1 MDEVRPMRDEQLRI
15 AVIGSGVAGLTA
27 TWLLQRRHE
36 VVLFEKNEKP
46 GGHTNTIVVPEGP
59 DAGTPIDTGF
69 IVCNDKNYPLLHK
82 LLDQL
87 GVAWRWS
94 DMSFGFCC
102 RETGLMYAGTDF
114 NGLFA
119 QRGNLFSPSFWSLLL
134 DIRRFCTAARTD
146 LHAGRL
152 GTETLEQFLQRHG
165 ISDAAVRNYIVPMG
179 AAIWSATHRDML
191 AFPAQTLIR
200 FWENHGLLSLED
212 RPRWQTITGGSHSYI
227 KAMLPK
233 FARVKIHLDARI
245 ASVQRGTEAVTIR
258 HADGRED
265 RFDHVVL
272 ATHADEALKL
282 LADPTPEE
290 SRLLGPWRYQLNRTV
305 LHSDARVM
313 PPLRRA
319 WASWNYV
326 RPARLDPDR
335 PVPVTYHMNRL
346 QGLQTKHD
354 YFVTL
359 NAPDEIEP
367 AKIVKVIDYLHPVF
381 SAESDATRAG
391 LSALVRAGRTSFCGS
406 YFGNGF
412 HEDAVRAGEAVAKS
426 FGESL

>member
-1 MDEVRPMRDEQLRI
+1 MTSSTSLRV

-27 TWLLQRRHE
+27 SWLLQKRHD
-36 VVLFEKNEKP
+36 VVLFEKNDKL
-46 GGHTNTIVVPEGP
+46 GGHTNTIVVPDGP

-69 IVCNDKNYPLLHK
+69 IVMNDKNYPLLHK

-102 RETGLMYAGTDF
+102 RETGLHYAGTGF

-119 QRGNLFSPSFWSLLL
+119 QRRNLVSPAFWSLLNEL
-134 DIRRFCTAARTD
+134 RRFCRVARED
-146 LHAGRL
+146 LQAGRL
-152 GTETLEQFLQRHG
+152 GTETLEQFLARHRIG
-165 ISDAAVRNYIVPMG
+165 EAAVRNYIVPMG

-191 AFPAQTLIR
+191 GFPALTLIR
-200 FWENHGLLSLED
+200 FWDNHGLLSLED
-212 RPRWQTITGGSHSYI
+212 RPKWQTVTGGSHSYI
-227 KAMLPK
+227 KAMQPR
-233 FARVKIHLDARI
+233 FSRVTVALNVRI
-245 ASVQRGTEAVTIR
+245 ENVRRSPEAAVIR
-258 HADGRED
+258 HADGREEV
-265 RFDHVVL
+265 FDHVVV
-272 ATHADEALKL
+272 ATHADEALAL
-282 LADPTPEE
+282 LADPTPDEK
-290 SRLLGPWRYQLNRTV
+290 RLLGPWRYQLNRTV

-326 RPARLDPDR
+326 RPASLAPDR
-335 PVPVTYHMNRL
+335 PVPVSYHMNRL
-346 QGLQTKHD
+346 QGLQTKQD

-359 NAPDEIEP
+359 NAPDEID
-367 AKIVKVIDYLHPVF
+367 ASKIVKVIDYLHPIF
-381 SAESDATRAG
+381 SAEADATRAG

-412 HEDAVRAGEAVAKS
+412 HEDAVRSGEAVAKT

>member
-1 MDEVRPMRDEQLRI
+1 MRI

-36 VVLFEKNEKP
+36 VVLFEKNERL
-46 GGHTNTIVVPEGP
+46 GGHTNTIVVPAGP

-69 IVCNDKNYPLLHK
+69 IVCNNKNYPLLHK

-87 GVAWRWS
+87 GVTWRWS

-102 RETGLMYAGTDF
+102 RETGLQYAGTGL

-119 QRGNLFSPSFWSLLL
+119 QRGNLFSPGFWSLLL
-134 DIRRFCTAARTD
+134 DLRKFCRVARAD

-152 GTETLEQFLQRHG
+152 GTETLEQFLARHRIG
-165 ISDAAVRNYIVPMG
+165 EAAVRNYIVPMG

-191 AFPAQTLIR
+191 GFPALTLIR

-212 RPRWQTITGGSHSYI
+212 RPRWQTVTGGSYSYI
-227 KAMLPK
+227 RAMQPR
-233 FARVKIHLDARI
+233 FNRVQVVVNARI
-245 ASVQRGTEAVTIR
+245 QNVRRSADDVTVR
-258 HADGRED
+258 HVDGREET
-265 RFDHVVL
+265 FDHVVI
-272 ATHADEALKL
+272 ATHADEALPL
-282 LADPTPEE
+282 LADPTPDER
-290 SRLLGPWRYQLNRTV
+290 RLLRPWRYQLNRTV
-305 LHSDARVM
+305 LHSDIRVM

-346 QGLQTKHD
+346 QGLQTKNE

-359 NAPDEIEP
+359 NAPDEIDP
-367 AKIVKVIDYLHPVF
+367 AKIVKVIDYMHPVYT
-381 SAESDATRAG
+381 AEADATRAG
-391 LSALVRAGRTSFCGS
+391 LSALVRSGRTSFCGS
-406 YFGNGF
+406 YFGHGF
-412 HEDAVRAGEAVAKS
+412 HEDAVRAGEAVAKT